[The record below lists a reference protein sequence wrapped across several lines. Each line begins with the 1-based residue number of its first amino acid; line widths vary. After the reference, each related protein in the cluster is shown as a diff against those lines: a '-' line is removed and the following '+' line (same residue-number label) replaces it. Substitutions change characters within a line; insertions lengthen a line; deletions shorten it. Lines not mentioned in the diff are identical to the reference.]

1 MQTVSSLDGIA
12 GKVVLITGASSG
24 LGESTAEVL
33 ARRGAKLV
41 LVARRADKLSALVAR
56 IREAGGD
63 AVFQV
68 ADVTQSADLQ
78 QAVALA
84 VQTYGRLDVMVNNAG
99 FMAIAP
105 ISDLRVD

>member
-41 LVARRADKLSALVAR
+41 LVA
-56 IREAGGD
+56 
-63 AVFQV
+63 
-68 ADVTQSADLQ
+68 
-78 QAVALA
+78 
-84 VQTYGRLDVMVNNAG
+84 
-99 FMAIAP
+99 
-105 ISDLRVD
+105 